1 MREGASGQRG
11 IAGMS
16 HPGVEGRVPDPA
28 APASAA
34 TAPIE
39 VGVAVEESSGGSTQA
54 PVGPTKGAAPRHAPV
69 ASVTSQATPED
80 MLRSANELRARH
92 QWLAATQ
99 LYEKTLRSY
108 PGRAEAYSAMVAA
121 GVLRLDQLGDAKGA
135 LSLFSSAVRA
145 RPRGPLLEEARWG
158 AIQAY
163 RSLGDGASEQVALQ
177 EFVTAYPDSLV
188 VTRARA
194 RLHELRGEPT
204 SP

>member
-1 MREGASGQRG
+1 MREGTAGQRG
-11 IAGMS
+11 SGTL
-16 HPGVEGRVPDPA
+16 GRPSGESQ
-28 APASAA
+28 APNPVAPVSAPP
-34 TAPIE
+34 APIE
-39 VGVAVEESSGGSTQA
+39 VGAAVEESGSGTPA
-54 PVGPTKGAAPRHAPV
+54 PPAKVAAPRHALA
-69 ASVTSQATPED
+69 ASPQGTPED
-80 MLRSANELRARH
+80 MLRNANDLRARH

-135 LSLFSSAVRA
+135 MSRFSSAVRA